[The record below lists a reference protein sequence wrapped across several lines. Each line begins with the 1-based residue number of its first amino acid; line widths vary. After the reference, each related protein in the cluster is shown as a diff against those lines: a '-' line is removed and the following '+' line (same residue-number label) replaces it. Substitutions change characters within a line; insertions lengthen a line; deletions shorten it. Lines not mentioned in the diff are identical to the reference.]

1 MKTHSELKIFKSN
14 GYNYI
19 YLYYKQNKS
28 FVRINTKLYAIENQ
42 MTKENLFKSTVPDY
56 EKKNK
61 YILSLKRRLDKHIA
75 DKFSNPMSFEKV
87 WQNECYNIVFG
98 INQPTWKDVVLI
110 LPLYKK
116 YTEKL
121 INEHDYQNS
130 TIKYYNNLYYCLEA
144 YQKNKVEA
152 LTVLSFAEKKGLIDF
167 KKFLAEK
174 RGMNDNSIRKRINSL
189 KSFLKYLT
197 TENIFKYNPSIYEVK
212 GDSYETEV
220 IALNKSEIQ
229 QFLDLKIEDTYWQKI
244 RDLFCFNCYMGLRA
258 SDLMSLDKGQ
268 FWQDEEN
275 DWFYTKENIK
285 TGIEVTIPMTEIP
298 LKILQKYEFNMPR
311 YTGQYFNRQLEKILE
326 HYHLFEDMIVYKRKV
341 LKENKDSKVMKR
353 TLVTSHTCRK
363 SFITN
368 CVGSGIPLN
377 VIMKASGHKQLKTL
391 QSYVN
396 KTHNKNEF
404 KKLNPK

>member
-14 GYNYI
+14 GYSYI

-28 FVRINTKLYAIENQ
+28 FIRINTKLQSVQNQ
-42 MTKENLFKSTVPDY
+42 MTKENLFKNTVQDF
-56 EKKNK
+56 ETKNK
-61 YILSLKRRLDKHIA
+61 YILTLKKRLDKHITERLL
-75 DKFSNPMSFEKV
+75 NPMSFGMV
-87 WQNECYNIVFG
+87 WQEECYNAVFR
-98 INQPTWKDVVLI
+98 IDKTPRMNEILVLPQFEKYIAKKFNENNYQPA
-110 LPLYKK
+110 
-116 YTEKL
+116 TE
-121 INEHDYQNS
+121 
-130 TIKYYNNLYYCLEA
+130 KYYNNLKNCLDA
-144 YQKNKVEA
+144 YQEEKNERKWIIH
-152 LTVLSFAEKKGLIDF
+152 FAEKNGLIDF
-167 KKFLAEK
+167 KRFLAEK

-197 TENIFKYNPSIYEVK
+197 KEDVCRFNQSIYDVK

-229 QFLDLKIEDTYWQKI
+229 QFLDLKIEDPFWQKI
-244 RDLFCFNCYMGLRA
+244 RDLFCFNCYMGLRV

-268 FWQDEEN
+268 YWQDEEH
-275 DWFYTKENIK
+275 DWFYTKENLK
-285 TGIEVTIPMTEIP
+285 TGIIVTIPLTEIP
-298 LKILQKYEFNMPR
+298 LKILQKYEFNMPC
-311 YTGQYFNRQLEKILE
+311 YTSQYFNRQLEKILE
-326 HYHLFEDMIVYKRKV
+326 HYHLFEDFVVYKRKV

-377 VIMKASGHKQLKTL
+377 IIMKASGHKQLKTL
-391 QSYVN
+391 QSYVQ

>member
-1 MKTHSELKIFKSN
+1 MKTHSELKVFKSN

-28 FVRINTKLYAIENQ
+28 FIRINTKLQAIENQ

-61 YILSLKRRLDKHIA
+61 YILTLKQRLDKHIA
-75 DKFSNPMSFEKV
+75 ERLLNPFAFEKV

-98 INQPTWKDVVLI
+98 INQPKWKDMVLI

-116 YTEKL
+116 YIEKL
-121 INEHDYQNS
+121 INEHDYQNA
-130 TIKYYNNLYYCLEA
+130 TIKYYNNLYYCLKA
-144 YQKNKVEA
+144 YQEKTGVA
-152 LTVLSFAEKKGLIDF
+152 LSVLSFAEKKGLIDF
-167 KKFLAEK
+167 KTFLADK

-197 TENIFKYNPSIYEVK
+197 KENIFNYNPSIYEVK

-229 QFLDLKIEDTYWQKI
+229 QFLDLNIDDLYWQKI
-244 RDLFCFNCYMGLRA
+244 RDLFCFNCYMGLRV
-258 SDLMSLDKGQ
+258 SDLMSLEKGL
-268 FWQDEEN
+268 FWQDEEH

-285 TGIEVTIPMTEIP
+285 TGIEVTIPVTEIP
-298 LKILQKYEFNMPR
+298 LKILEKYEFNMPR
-311 YTGQYFNRQLEKILE
+311 YTSQYFNRQLEKILE

-341 LKENKDSKVMKR
+341 LKENKNSKVMKR

-396 KTHNKNEF
+396 RTHNKNEF
-404 KKLNPK
+404 KKLNP